1 MYLGDNP
8 KDSPIGGRVKEIEG
22 YEARLRESC

>member
-8 KDSPIGGRVKEIEG
+8 KDSPIGGWVKETEG
-22 YEARLRESC
+22 DEARLRESC